1 MLCDVV
7 CTGGLQNH
15 IKTNGP
21 RTANSAR
28 RTNPEEVTFPNSA
41 IATSAI
47 IHAAETAIFMYVCRI
62 IGVYGH
68 SRAVAVLH

>member
-28 RTNPEEVTFPNSA
+28 RTNPEEVTFRNSA

-47 IHAAETAIFMYVCRI
+47 IHAAETAIFMYVCPI
-62 IGVYGH
+62 MEVYLH
-68 SRAVAVLH
+68 PPAATVLN